1 MKRREFIL
9 NSVWAAGGMAL
20 LNACKENQ
28 PPSTTGKGEHLM
40 KVLMINGSCN
50 EHGCTYTALCEVAKS
65 LNAEGVETEIVQ
77 LGKDA
82 YRDCIGCGVCRK
94 KMNNRCIFND
104 DIINNI
110 IEKAEH
116 ADGFVFGSP
125 VYYAHPSGR
134 LLSVLNRVFFAGG
147 KAFAFKPGAAVVSAR
162 RAGTTGSID
171 VINKYF
177 TINKMPVVS
186 STYWNMV
193 HGNAPEEVLQDEEGL
208 QTMRNLGKN
217 MAWLLKTM
225 ETAKKN
231 GVTLPED
238 EAGAR
243 TNFIR

>member
-28 PPSTTGKGEHLM
+28 LPSTTGKGEHLM

-217 MAWLLKTM
+217 MAWLLKTI